1 MRASRLVG
9 LSTVTASLAVAAARA
24 PAQQAPRGLFQG
36 ETDVGQVTQRGS
48 VTYDTVR
55 ERYTIAGSGANM
67 WSDRDDFHFV
77 WRRIQGNF
85 LLIARRSSTDRAWSR
100 IASSDGP
107 YVPTS
112 PPVHRTSPLQF
123 TGTGSSRCSSAARP
137 GGRPRRFDPPW
148 RDRTSSSSSA
158 RGTATRSRWVASVTA
173 RRLYEW
179 PARRTAREAPAVCAS
194 GYTRIPR

>member
-48 VTYDTVR
+48 ITYDTVR

-85 LLIARRSSTDRAWSR
+85 LLIARAQF
-100 IASSDGP
+100 DGP
-107 YVPTS
+107 GVEPHRKLGWTVRADLATGAPHVTAAVHGAALVP
-112 PPVHRTSPLQF
+112 PHVRPAAWGPAREGRPA
-123 TGTGSSRCSSAARP
+123 RAAR
-137 GGRPRRFDPPW
+137 GH
-148 RDRTSSSSSA
+148 
-158 RGTATRSRWVASVTA
+158 
-173 RRLYEW
+173 
-179 PARRTAREAPAVCAS
+179 
-194 GYTRIPR
+194 